1 MNDEVSCGQAA
12 QRSATTGFAWLGNR
26 PHEAAEADLSFK
38 SERNANHRVRLCKSS

>member
-12 QRSATTGFAWLGNR
+12 RRSRIHLVTGHR
-26 PHEAAEADLSFK
+26 EAAEADLSFK